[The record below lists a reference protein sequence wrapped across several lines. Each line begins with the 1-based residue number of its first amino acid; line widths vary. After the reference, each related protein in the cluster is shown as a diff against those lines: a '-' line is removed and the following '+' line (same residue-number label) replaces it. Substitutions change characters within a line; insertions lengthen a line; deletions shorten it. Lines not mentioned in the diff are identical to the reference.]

1 MKTIRIYDLAID
13 PSDPTIEDDIFI
25 TEDEYDFDDIDFDDE
40 ESIEDFVVEFLHNEF
55 DVDVIGYLYE
65 VIEQ

>member
-1 MKTIRIYDLAID
+1 MKTIRIYDLQID
-13 PSDPTIEDDIFI
+13 SSESIIEEDIFI

-40 ESIEDFVVEFLHNEF
+40 ESIEDFVVEFLHNQF

-65 VIEQ
+65 VIE